1 MKLLVLP
8 RYDRSGASSRQRLL
22 QFVPDLAGLGWE
34 ITVRPLHRPAYLEA
48 LYAGRRRSPLAVAAD
63 YARRIGVLGDAGRHD
78 LIWVE
83 RELLP
88 WLPWGLERHFVP
100 RRPLVVDYD
109 DAVFHRYDRH
119 DRALVRGLLGDKIDR
134 VMRQAALVVAGNDYL
149 AERAVSA
156 GAGRVAVVP
165 TVIDPALYPAAGPGA
180 PAAHPF
186 VIGWIGTPATVGYLR
201 LVGPALAALA
211 AESPVRLVT
220 IGASIDLPG
229 VPAEARPWSESTEAA
244 ELARCHVG
252 IMPLTD
258 GPWERGKC
266 GYKLVQYMASG
277 LPVVASPVGANR
289 TIVDPGVTGCL
300 ADGEERWLTA
310 LRILRDDPDL
320 RLRLGAAGRA
330 RALARYSRPAV
341 LPRLA
346 ELLAAAVSSRSASA
360 S

>member
-1 MKLLVLP
+1 
-8 RYDRSGASSRQRLL
+8 SGASSRQRLL

-48 LYAGRRRSPLAVAAD
+48 LYAGRGRSPLAIAAD
-63 YARRIGVLGDAGRHD
+63 YARRLGVLRDAGRHD

-88 WLPWGLERHFVP
+88 WLPWGL
-100 RRPLVVDYD
+100 
-109 DAVFHRYDRH
+109 
-119 DRALVRGLLGDKIDR
+119 
-134 VMRQAALVVAGNDYL
+134 
-149 AERAVSA
+149 
-156 GAGRVAVVP
+156 
-165 TVIDPALYPAAGPGA
+165 
-180 PAAHPF
+180 
-186 VIGWIGTPATVGYLR
+186 
-201 LVGPALAALA
+201 AALA

-220 IGASIDLPG
+220 IGAAIDLPG
-229 VPAEARPWSESTEAA
+229 VPREARPWSESTEAA

-252 IMPLTD
+252 IMPLPD
-258 GPWERGKC
+258 DPWERGKC

-277 LPVVASPVGANR
+277 LPVVASAVGANR
-289 TIVDPGVTGCL
+289 TIVEPGITGCF
-300 ADGEERWLTA
+300 AEGEERWLTA

-346 ELLAAAVSSRSASA
+346 ELLAAAASRA
-360 S
+360 